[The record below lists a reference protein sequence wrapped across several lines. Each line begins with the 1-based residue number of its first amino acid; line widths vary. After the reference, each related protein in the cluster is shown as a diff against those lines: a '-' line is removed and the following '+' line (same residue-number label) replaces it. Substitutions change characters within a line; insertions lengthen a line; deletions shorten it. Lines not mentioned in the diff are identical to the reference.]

1 MARGTAKLPL
11 RRLKCLRAG
20 AGERSASGC
29 RLLPTQRKQSAMT
42 DRISA
47 FEARIGFSFQDR
59 PLLERALTHASHGD
73 GRARSESN
81 ERLEFLG
88 DRVLGLLAADRL
100 HDKFDTLDEGGLA
113 HRLNVLV
120 NKKACARAAR
130 RCGLGDALLLSPAE
144 DRMGGREKDSILANA
159 CEAVIGALFLDR
171 GLESAQSFFDRFW
184 AVELDDLIQ
193 RPKDAKSRLQEW
205 AAAKGFGAPMYE
217 TRGRTGPDHRPVF
230 AVTVRVEG
238 AGEATGE
245 GGSKQAAQQAAAL
258 ALFEKEAADG

>member
-1 MARGTAKLPL
+1 
-11 RRLKCLRAG
+11 
-20 AGERSASGC
+20 
-29 RLLPTQRKQSAMT
+29 MT

-47 FEARIGFSFQDR
+47 FEARIGWSFQDR
-59 PLLERALTHASHGD
+59 ALLERALTHASHGD
-73 GRARSESN
+73 GRSRSQSN

-100 HDKFDTLDEGGLA
+100 HNEFDTLDEGGLA

-120 NKKACARAAR
+120 NKQACARAAR
-130 RCGLGDALLLSPAE
+130 RCDLGEALRLSPAE
-144 DRMGGREKDSILANA
+144 DRLGGRGKDSILADA
-159 CEAVIGALFLDR
+159 CEAVIGALYLDG
-171 GLESAQSFFDRFW
+171 GLERARAFFDRFW
-184 AVELDDLIQ
+184 AEELAGLTR

-205 AAAKGFGAPMYE
+205 AAAKGLGAPVYK
-217 TRGRTGPDHRPVF
+217 TQGRTGPDHRPVF
-230 AVTVRVEG
+230 TVTVRVKG